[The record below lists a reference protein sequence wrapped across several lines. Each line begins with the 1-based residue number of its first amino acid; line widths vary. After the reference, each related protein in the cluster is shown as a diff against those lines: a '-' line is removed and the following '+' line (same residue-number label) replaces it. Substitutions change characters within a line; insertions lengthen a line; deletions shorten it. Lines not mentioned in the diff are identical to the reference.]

1 MDESYIVYAE
11 IKVNG
16 IRADVVWQKPIPAGI
31 VGAQVRFEFDE
42 SWDGLSK
49 TAVFK
54 GCCTKDV
61 LDIGDVVTIPKETV
75 AHVWPEFKIGVYG
88 VNSDGTIGIPTRW
101 AYCGRILDAADPS
114 GDTTSDPTLPV
125 WAQLQEQIKD
135 LKENGFSV
143 DDDKLEEIVQNY
155 LKENPPTQF
164 DPDEETLSLEKGVLS
179 VKTTNEVTE
188 DDPTPITS
196 GAVYNEFSKA
206 VALLKTI

>member
-1 MDESYIVYAE
+1 MIYAE
-11 IKVNG
+11 IKVSG

-42 SWDGLSK
+42 SWGGHTK

-114 GDTTSDPTLPV
+114 GDDSTDPSLPV
-125 WAQLQEQIKD
+125 WAQLQAQIEE
-135 LKENGFSV
+135 LRENGGGVNEETVKQIV
-143 DDDKLEEIVQNY
+143 DDYLEA
-155 LKENPPTQF
+155 NPPSGTASITINGQEA
-164 DPDEETLSLEKGVLS
+164 DEDGNFTVNTLSDLEIAQLNNSIK
-179 VKTTNEVTE
+179 
-188 DDPTPITS
+188 
-196 GAVYNEFSKA
+196 
-206 VALLKTI
+206 